1 MLCRLLAMADAATRA
16 RRALDL
22 AVSVR
27 VVQCTVCDGRA
38 PSSGPSVPVTTGG
51 VDPLDP
57 CQGSRFW
64 FHGMSGG
71 GSRFRFH
78 SEWLRLHN

>member
-1 MLCRLLAMADAATRA
+1 MLCM
-16 RRALDL
+16 
-22 AVSVR
+22 
-27 VVQCTVCDGRA
+27 CMYMCMYMHMY
-38 PSSGPSVPVTTGG
+38 PP
-51 VDPLDP
+51 
-57 CQGSRFW
+57 QGSRFW